1 MIQEINLKLPACV
14 YIPFV
19 KDSDQYSNILNIV
32 FEETRIFSTKQ
43 RAPFYICLE
52 VFNPIEAF
60 SEVLK

>member
-19 KDSDQYSNILNIV
+19 KDSDQYFNILNIV

-43 RAPFYICLE
+43 RAPFYICL
-52 VFNPIEAF
+52 
-60 SEVLK
+60 